1 LPSGRA
7 TLLGEHKVAQ
17 TCLIGASTI
26 HTDCR
31 DRSSSHRLAAPCTD
45 RPRPI
50 GLVSNGR
57 NCVDNMWLFT
67 SGEDLFVALDD
78 VVDVAIGTDTAGV
91 WATDVNRP
99 RTASHGH
106 DRANEM
112 TANRK
117 TVG

>member
-1 LPSGRA
+1 
-7 TLLGEHKVAQ
+7 
-17 TCLIGASTI
+17 
-26 HTDCR
+26 
-31 DRSSSHRLAAPCTD
+31 
-45 RPRPI
+45 
-50 GLVSNGR
+50 
-57 NCVDNMWLFT
+57 MWLFT

-91 WATDVNRP
+91 WATDANRP

-106 DRANEM
+106 DGANEM